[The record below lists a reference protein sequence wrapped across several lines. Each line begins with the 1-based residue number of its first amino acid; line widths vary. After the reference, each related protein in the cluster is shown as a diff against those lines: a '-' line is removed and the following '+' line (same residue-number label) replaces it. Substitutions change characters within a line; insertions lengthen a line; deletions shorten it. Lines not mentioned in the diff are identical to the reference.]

1 MYLSDSFFVPLRNF
15 ILKKRILMAWRKLT
29 DSEIKVLTEQF
40 CRCDDWN
47 KINVAECFTPKH
59 IRNSNFSGEV
69 YIGIF
74 EKEITFFGGV
84 KKHSG
89 IFNATIHHC
98 KVGNNVYIGQIRNYI
113 ANYNIEDDVVIEN
126 VDLLAVDGVSSF
138 GNGTLVGVL
147 NETGGRELP
156 IYDHLSAQLAYILAL
171 YRHRPVV
178 INKIT
183 AMINDYIKSVSSE
196 TGTIGKNAC
205 LTNCRTLCNLRI
217 GSYARLDGIYRVQNG
232 TINSNEAAPTYF
244 GPGVIA
250 ENFIASTGS
259 SVTQGAEI
267 FDTFI
272 GQGCVLGKQYSAENS
287 LFFANC
293 QGLHGEAC
301 AIFAGPYTV
310 THHKST
316 LLIAGYFSFLN
327 AGSGSNQSNHMYKL
341 GPIHQGIVERGS
353 KTTSD
358 SYLLWPAKIG
368 PFTLVMGRHYKHSD
382 TSDLPFSYLIE
393 SGDDSILVPGANLR
407 SVGTI
412 RDAKKW
418 PMRDKRT
425 DPHKLDHI
433 NYNLLSPFT
442 IHRMIKALDIL
453 QMLKKISGETSD
465 FYSYQSAKI
474 KPSSLKNGLK
484 LYDLAIL
491 KFLGN
496 SIIKRLENT
505 RFENDEA
512 IRERLRPDTTTGIG
526 DWLDLAG
533 LIAPQSEVKQLM
545 THIETDVIC
554 SLEAIEKTF
563 EKMHQNYYAYEWTW
577 AIDQIQKRFGKTI
590 EEFTAAD
597 VIGIV
602 KLWKESVIELDHL
615 TSKDAKKEFSLNS
628 KIGFGID
635 GDEDARDLDFECVR
649 GEFEQNPFVKEI
661 LEHIRCKTELGD
673 ELIARLSL

>member
-1 MYLSDSFFVPLRNF
+1 MS
-15 ILKKRILMAWRKLT
+15 WRKLT
-29 DSEIKVLTEQF
+29 DNEISILTEQF
-40 CRCDDWN
+40 CRCDDWS
-47 KINVAECFTPKH
+47 KINVVEDFNPKH
-59 IRNSNFSGEV
+59 IRNSNFSGDV
-69 YIGIF
+69 FIGIF

-89 IFNATIHHC
+89 IFNATIHNC
-98 KVGNNVYIGQIRNYI
+98 KIGNNVYIGQIRNYL
-113 ANYNIEDDVVIEN
+113 ANYDIADDVVIEN

-138 GNGTLVGVL
+138 GNGALVSVL

-156 IYDHLSAQLAYILAL
+156 IYDELSAHLAYILAL
-171 YRHRPVV
+171 YRHRPTV
-178 INKIT
+178 IDKIT
-183 AMINDYIKSVSSE
+183 AMIYDYVKSVSSE
-196 TGTIGKNAC
+196 TGTVGKNAR
-205 LTNCRTLCNLRI
+205 LTNCRTLRNLRI
-217 GSYARLDGIYRVQNG
+217 GNYAHLDGIYRVTNG
-232 TINSNEAAPTYF
+232 TINSNEAAPTHF

-259 SVTQGAEI
+259 EITQGAEV
-267 FDTFI
+267 FDSFI
-272 GQGCVLGKQYSAENS
+272 GQGCILGKQYSAENS

-358 SYLLWPAKIG
+358 SYILWPAKIG

-393 SGDDSILVPGANLR
+393 SGDDSVLVPGANLR
-407 SVGTI
+407 SVGTV
-412 RDAKKW
+412 RDAQKW

-442 IHRMIKALDIL
+442 IHRMLKALDIL

-474 KPSSLKNGLK
+474 KPSSLENGLK
-484 LYDLAIL
+484 LYNLAIN

-496 SIIKRLENT
+496 SIIKRLENI

-512 IRERLRPDTTTGIG
+512 IRKRLRPDTVVGIG
-526 DWLDLAG
+526 EWLDLAG
-533 LIAPQSEVKQLM
+533 LIAPKSEVERLM
-545 THIETDVIC
+545 TGIETGAIN
-554 SLEAIEKTF
+554 SLEAIAKMF
-563 EKMHQNYYAYEWTW
+563 EEMHQNYYIYEWTW
-577 AIDQIQKRFGKTI
+577 AIEQIQKRFGKNIDELTV
-590 EEFTAAD
+590 AD
-597 VIGIV
+597 IISIV
-602 KLWKESVIELDHL
+602 ELWKKSVVELDQL
-615 TSKDAKKEFSLNS
+615 LYNDAKKEFSLNART
-628 KIGFGID
+628 GFGID
-635 GDEDARDLDFECVR
+635 GGENARNLDFEHVR
-649 GEFEQNPFVKEI
+649 GAFEQNAFVGEI
-661 LEHIRCKTELGD
+661 LEHIRRKTALGD
-673 ELIARLSL
+673 ELISRLSQLQV